1 MEIIYIN
8 DSSRI
13 EQETVATV
21 GFFDGVHRGHLY
33 LINQLKI
40 SAQKTGLKTAII
52 TFPVHPRK
60 VLNQGY
66 QPKLL
71 CTFEERIQRLSSTG
85 IDYCY
90 VIDFTKEFSETTAQD
105 FIREKLH
112 AQLGVKELLVGY
124 DHKFGKGRTNAYE
137 DYVEYGKN
145 CGMKIFH
152 AEKLQEKDLHISSTS
167 IRQLLSEGKIKEV
180 SGLLSYHYTLEGIV
194 VQGNKLGGTIGFPTA
209 NLVLCDQDK
218 IIPCE
223 GVYAARISVE
233 GKTCSGMV
241 YIGKRPTILPEG
253 EKRIEAHIFDFAG
266 DIYGKRI
273 RLELT
278 DFLRPDRHFDSL
290 EELQAQLVKDA
301 ERANG
306 ER

>member
-21 GFFDGVHRGHLY
+21 GFFDGVHRGHQY

-40 SAQKTGLKTAII
+40 SARKNGLKTAVI

-71 CTFEERIQRLSSTG
+71 NTFEERIKRLSFTG
-85 IDYCY
+85 IDWCY

-105 FIREKLH
+105 FIRQKLH
-112 AQLGVKELLVGY
+112 AQLRVKELLVGY

-152 AEKLQEKDLHISSTS
+152 AEKLQEKGLHISSTS

-180 SGLLSYHYTLEGIV
+180 TDLLSYNYTLEGTV
-194 VQGNKLGGTIGFPTA
+194 VQGNKLGRTIGFPTA
-209 NLVLCDQDK
+209 NLELCDQDK

-233 GKTCSGMV
+233 GKTYSGMV
-241 YIGKRPTILPEG
+241 YIGKRPTILSKG
-253 EKRIEAHIFDFAG
+253 ENRIEAHIFDFAG
-266 DIYGKRI
+266 DIYGKTI
-273 RLELT
+273 QLELT

-290 EELQAQLVKDA
+290 EELQTQLAKDA
-301 ERANG
+301 AYKS
-306 ER
+306 